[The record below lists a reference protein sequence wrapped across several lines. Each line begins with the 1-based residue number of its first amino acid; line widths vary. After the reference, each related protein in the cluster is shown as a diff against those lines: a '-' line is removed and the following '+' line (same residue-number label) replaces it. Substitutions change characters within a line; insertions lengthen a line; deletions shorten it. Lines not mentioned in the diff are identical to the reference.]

1 MRYDRFARKPRDQA
15 AMNESPNRPQPVD
28 RSAEAAP
35 SAPSQGSAE
44 GEKPELG
51 SNPEPASAPRSAGA
65 QFLMVFPPIMLPMFM
80 AVADQTIV
88 ATALP
93 AIASSLGEIER
104 ASWVVVSYLIANT
117 IAAPVYGRLGDTFG
131 RRAMMFVA
139 LSIFMLG
146 SVLCALAPNITLLTL
161 FRVLQGFGGGGLM
174 TLSQALVG
182 EAVPP
187 RERGKY
193 QGYLAGIAVTSNSFG
208 PVAGGYLT
216 QAFGWQSI
224 FLVNIPLGLLAML
237 FVSRIPARQGD
248 RRRTTFDSPGLV
260 LFIFFVGPVILALE
274 QVQRMELSS
283 VPIVLGL
290 VVLGLIS
297 LVALIWQERLTTSP
311 LIPPKL
317 FRQASIW
324 RADAM
329 ASFHGAALVSLIT
342 FLPIYLRAVRGLS
355 PAETGFMLLPLTAG
369 IGIGSM
375 TTGQMV
381 SRTGYTAAFPAYGLI
396 GATVS
401 MVLIAFFIPYL
412 TAAQIAWAFFGVA
425 LFMGTVMGVV
435 QVTVQTESG
444 PRLLGTGAAM
454 VQFSRSVGAAF
465 GTATV
470 SAVLFSILTAT
481 DRDTATLFGLII
493 EHGPDALVTLDPM
506 RHALVQHQ
514 ISDAFHA
521 AFLVIACFTGVGAWM
536 AWTMPLRRI

>member
-1 MRYDRFARKPRDQA
+1 
-15 AMNESPNRPQPVD
+15 MNDSLKHPEAVDHPAEEPV
-28 RSAEAAP
+28 P
-35 SAPSQGSAE
+35 APSQDRLE
-44 GEKPELG
+44 QRQT
-51 SNPEPASAPRSAGA
+51 RSAAVEDAAAPARSTGA
-65 QFLMVFPPIMLPMFM
+65 QFLVVFPPIMLPMFM

-139 LSIFMLG
+139 LTIFMIG

-161 FRVLQGFGGGGLM
+161 SRVLQGFGGGGLM
-174 TLSQALVG
+174 TLSQALIG

-187 RERGKY
+187 RERGRY

-216 QAFGWQSI
+216 QAFGWPSI

-248 RRRTTFDSPGLV
+248 RRRTTFDAPGLV
-260 LFIFFVGPVILALE
+260 LFALFVGPVILALE
-274 QVQRMELSS
+274 QVQRMQASA

-290 VVLGLIS
+290 FAFGLVS
-297 LVALIWQERLTTSP
+297 LFLLIFQEKLTTSP

-317 FRQASIW
+317 FRQPSIW
-324 RADAM
+324 RSDAM
-329 ASFHGAALVSLIT
+329 AAFHGAALVSLIT
-342 FLPIYLRAVRGLS
+342 FLPIYMRAVRGLS
-355 PAETGFMLLPLTAG
+355 PSETGFMLLPLTAG

-375 TTGQMV
+375 LTGQMV
-381 SRTGYTAAFPAYGLI
+381 TRTGYTAVFPTFGLI

-401 MVLIAFFIPYL
+401 LASLAFFIPYL
-412 TAAQIAWAFFGVA
+412 SAAQIAWAFGGIA

-465 GTATV
+465 GTAIV
-470 SAVLFSILTAT
+470 SAILFSVLTAT
-481 DRDTATLFGLII
+481 DRETANLFGIVI
-493 EHGPDALVTLDPM
+493 ERGPDALATLDPA
-506 RHALVQHQ
+506 RHAMVQGQ
-514 ISDAFHA
+514 IGDAFHA
-521 AFLVIACFTGVGAWM
+521 AFFTIACFTGIGAVM